1 MRKREVDKN
10 ERKRDDTDEK
20 ERRSR
25 QMNFLPLTAGSILYD
40 CDAHCNAPS
49 PTTAAFKEWNR
60 NLLMM
65 LNQREADPAKDK
77 SLLSA

>member
-1 MRKREVDKN
+1 
-10 ERKRDDTDEK
+10 
-20 ERRSR
+20 
-25 QMNFLPLTAGSILYD
+25 MNFLPLTAGSILYD
-40 CDAHCNAPS
+40 CDAHCSAPS